1 MVNTL
6 AFLFPMKDIS
16 RFEGDWEDL
25 VAVPVHKQ
33 VEGQLGSRCS
43 AGTSNNDYDEIFDS
57 LGKMNK

>member
-1 MVNTL
+1 
-6 AFLFPMKDIS
+6 MKDIS

-25 VAVPVHKQ
+25 VAVSVHKQ
-33 VEGQLGSRCS
+33 VEGQLGRCS